1 MSDDEWRRIARDAL
15 DKLDEV
21 RAQLDEA
28 LAKLAARDE
37 ELADSFPKTWGGL
50 LAFLDSKYPVDIFK
64 GIKDTGPQIVTLTRA
79 LASAQERAEKAEA
92 SRDSLERI
100 VRVLTEGYSYHRGD
114 GWQYQE
120 FIGESEDEVMLIRP
134 MFKHGDFDFLRSLI
148 TPEGGQK

>member
-64 GIKDTGPQIVTLTRA
+64 GIKDTGDV
-79 LASAQERAEKAEA
+79 
-92 SRDSLERI
+92 
-100 VRVLTEGYSYHRGD
+100 
-114 GWQYQE
+114 
-120 FIGESEDEVMLIRP
+120 
-134 MFKHGDFDFLRSLI
+134 
-148 TPEGGQK
+148 